1 MTEDGGRDRNAG
13 QGAAGRLDAESQ
25 TSLDGERPVLHGMQP
40 VVGFQDV
47 QAIAMAC
54 SGNKFASI
62 VLDVLG

>member
-1 MTEDGGRDRNAG
+1 
-13 QGAAGRLDAESQ
+13 
-25 TSLDGERPVLHGMQP
+25 MQP